1 MVRLAIFN
9 EIIHYLLHSRVDKAE
24 SYLISGYHNE
34 WIELTYYI
42 ETLYMT
48 KTFFHE
54 CIFTFFSSNT
64 NIIVFCSQ
72 LHIWPII
79 WVGCAWYSSEK
90 LITVWIRSTC
100 TWTFNLRNF
109 YFPCSASC
117 NGKSQSRRSCWPC
130 IFKVYW
136 KRNLLSFSWND
147 QFEYL
152 QIFVTRL

>member
-1 MVRLAIFN
+1 ML
-9 EIIHYLLHSRVDKAE
+9 EPSSPGDQSSLLKVSSILPFPK
-24 SYLISGYHNE
+24 SMSLK
-34 WIELTYYI
+34 TKYI
-42 ETLYMT
+42 CSEPNPLRKFCKGKLNMT

-90 LITVWIRSTC
+90 LITIWIRSTC
-100 TWTFNLRNF
+100 TWTFNLRDF
-109 YFPCSASC
+109 YFPSSASC
-117 NGKSQSRRSCWPC
+117 NGKSQSWCSCWPC

-136 KRNLLSFSWND
+136 KRNWSSFSWI
-147 QFEYL
+147 E
-152 QIFVTRL
+152 